1 LSCARFDNELM
12 TPKLKKQLYYDML
25 RIRRIEEAI
34 AERYHEQKMRCP
46 VHLCIG
52 QEAIAVGVCAN
63 LTKEDYVMSTHRSHG
78 HYLAKGGQLKA
89 MLAEIYGKGTGC
101 SMGKGG
107 SMHLVDLN
115 VGFLGATPIVGNIIP
130 IAVGTAFGTSMKGE
144 NKISVVF
151 MGDAATEEG
160 VFSESLNFASLKK
173 LPVIFVCEN
182 NFFSVYSPLSVRQ
195 PKERDNLSLVNSLGI
210 KGDKGNGNDVLEVF
224 ELTKKAVVNIRKGKG
239 PYYLEFETYR
249 WREHCGPNFDNN
261 IGYRTEAEY
270 LEWHKRCPVKC
281 FEGMLEKRG
290 ILSDIEIGEMTK
302 RIDTEIE
309 EAFHFA
315 ISSPFPSEEEL
326 YQHLYAN

>member
-1 LSCARFDNELM
+1 MNS
-12 TPKLKKQLYYDML
+12 KLKKKLYYDML
-25 RIRRIEEAI
+25 RIRLIEEAI
-34 AERYHEQKMRCP
+34 AERYQEQEMRCP

-63 LTKEDYVMSTHRSHG
+63 LSKEDYVMSTHRSHG

-101 SMGKGG
+101 SMGRGG
-107 SMHLVDLN
+107 SMHLVDLDA
-115 VGFLGATPIVGNIIP
+115 GFLGATPIVGSIIP

-144 NKISVVF
+144 SRISVVF
-151 MGDAATEEG
+151 IGDAATEEG

-195 PKERDNLSLVNSLGI
+195 PADRDNIAIAKAYGVYAD
-210 KGDKGNGNDVLEVF
+210 KGDGNDVIEIY
-224 ELTKKAVVNIRKGKG
+224 EKSAKAVEYLRQGLG
-239 PYYLEFETYR
+239 PAYIEFDTYR

-270 LEWHKRCPVKC
+270 LEWRKRCPVKC
-281 FEGMLEKRG
+281 FEEMLKKEE
-290 ILSDIEIGEMTK
+290 ILSDIEVTEMVK
-302 RIDTEIE
+302 GMKAEIE
-309 EAFHFA
+309 EAFRFA
-315 ISSPFPSEEEL
+315 KSSPFPSEEEL
-326 YQHLYAN
+326 CQHLYAD